1 MVDDV
6 DKVLYDVANYPYGY
20 HNLENK
26 REYSWENTNRASD
39 AKAAKREEMKNA
51 PNESIELQPAE
62 NAPEVDKINISIND
76 RGDDGGDDGGGDKYE
91 TDTTRLLNAIIG
103 MSTGELIGGDFAN
116 TKTIK
121 ERISYNLQKKMLR
134 ASFLATSLVKS
145 AFSSRVAMDAY
156 QSQLDK
162 KQTYETLNEQLS
174 VAFTKLKSN
183 DETTKKDGFRTIRNL
198 SLGLQQ
204 LKQEELAVQNLGRV
218 IEAVQYLETLNSKVI
233 DLEKGVEGY
242 MAALKVFY
250 QKNKTRIEGK
260 LNTQEREKLQKN
272 IADLLSLFG
281 VEGD

>member
-1 MVDDV
+1 
-6 DKVLYDVANYPYGY
+6 
-20 HNLENK
+20 
-26 REYSWENTNRASD
+26 
-39 AKAAKREEMKNA
+39 
-51 PNESIELQPAE
+51 
-62 NAPEVDKINISIND
+62 
-76 RGDDGGDDGGGDKYE
+76 
-91 TDTTRLLNAIIG
+91 

-183 DETTKKDGFRTIRNL
+183 DETTKKDGFKTIRNL

-242 MAALKVFY
+242 MAALKAFY